1 MTVQT
6 APAQG
11 TDVTYPGLHIIG
23 ERINPGFVS
32 TKALFDNEDITGI
45 QELAQKQVA
54 KGAEYLNINVGE
66 RALNDPAF
74 MVEVVQAVQ
83 AVVAVPLSLD
93 FPNVEVQEHCLK
105 AYDEAKAGGQMPIV
119 NSISE
124 LRWEML
130 DLLKIKPFKL
140 FMMTSERNEGGEK
153 VANKTAEE
161 VHATTRRMVD
171 KVLSKEYPFVMD
183 DLFIDVSIGPV
194 GADTEGLTKMAI
206 DAIRLIGEDPDLQ
219 GLHMSVGLSN
229 ISIML
234 PPKGLDGRPIK
245 ARVESAFLNR
255 TVPYGMD
262 YIIGTP
268 GRKYEQ
274 LPDDEFVQAKFDEAI
289 AAGGFE
295 TVMCI
300 QELYMDEDDD

>member
-1 MTVQT
+1 MS
-6 APAQG
+6 
-11 TDVTYPGLHIIG
+11 YPGLHIIG
-23 ERINPGFVS
+23 ERINPGFHS
-32 TKALFDNEDITGI
+32 TKELFDKEDIKGI
-45 QELAQKQVA
+45 QELAVKQVN

-74 MVEVVQAVQ
+74 MVEVIEAVQ
-83 AVVAVPLSLD
+83 AVVSVPLSLD

-105 AYDEAKAGGQMPIV
+105 AYDEEKAGGKKPIV
-119 NSISE
+119 NSLSE
-124 LRWEML
+124 LRWDML
-130 DLLKIKPFKL
+130 ELQKIKPFKL
-140 FMMTSERNEGGEK
+140 FLMASERDEGGEK
-153 VANKTAEE
+153 VANKTAQE
-161 VHATTRRMVD
+161 VHETTQRMVKRVMSD
-171 KVLSKEYPFVMD
+171 ENNFDMD

-206 DAIRLIGEDPDLQ
+206 DGIRLIGDDPDLK

-245 ARVESAFLNR
+245 ARIESSFLNR

-268 GRKYEQ
+268 GRKYEV
-274 LPDDEFVQAKFDEAI
+274 LADDEFVQAKFDEAI
-289 AAGGFE
+289 EAGGFE
-295 TVMCI
+295 TVMTI
-300 QELYMDEDDD
+300 QELYLDEDDDD